1 MGKRKL
7 FTGMIVGA
15 ILGGL
20 TAITNKEARDYAK
33 EKLSTARSKT
43 SYFIKNPSD
52 ALNNT
57 RTAFERFNESFASGA
72 ENTINALDQIEQT
85 VDKLIDKDK

>member
-20 TAITNKEARDYAK
+20 TAITNKEARDYAT
-33 EKLSTARSKT
+33 EKLSAARSKT

-57 RTAFERFNESFASGA
+57 RATFEQINESFAKGA

-85 VDKLIDKDK
+85 VDKLVDKDK